1 MENLFNSVNSF
12 FEFIVPIA
20 DFMWDF
26 PTNFEWY
33 ANIPILGKF
42 TFALLLLLGSGIYFT
57 FKTRFIQCRKFK
69 TGMHILARKK
79 SIDTGVSP
87 LAAFLLSS
95 AMRVGP
101 GNIMGVTGAISVG
114 GPGAVFWMWVSA
126 FFGMS
131 LAFAEAVLAQL
142 FKEKKDDEFIG
153 GLPFYGRKIF
163 GNRYWIGVILSVIFI
178 IYALFNVPSQT
189 FHLFTSL
196 GSVAENVFNQGFD
209 RQSAVYY
216 IIALLIFV
224 SVALTI
230 FGGIKGVTR
239 VTDKL
244 VPVMALIYTGIILVI
259 IVLNFN
265 LIPYFFKE
273 VFIGA
278 FTPQAIFGGAF
289 GVALSQGIKRGLMSN
304 EAGQGTIT
312 MAAAISD
319 TDHPCEQGFIQAIGV
334 FLDTMIICTMTAF
347 IIVMASV
354 WNGEAGVAWET
365 ISQSKLTLYLTSVSH
380 LVPGTSFDTI
390 VNIILS
396 LCYGLFAFT
405 TLIGMILFAEISANS
420 ITKDKR
426 FIQIIRSL
434 GAFFFVPFGILSVL
448 AGLELGNV
456 WYISDLV
463 NIMVVFANVPIL
475 LVGRKFI
482 FKTLKHYDDTNG
494 GKFISKD
501 IGIDTP
507 FWK

>member
-1 MENLFNSVNSF
+1 MQNLFDSINSL

-20 DFMWDF
+20 DFMWEF
-26 PTNFEWY
+26 PTNLEWY
-33 ANIPILGKF
+33 ANIPILGEF

-57 FKTRFIQCRKFK
+57 FKTGFVQCRKFK
-69 TGMHILARKK
+69 TGIHILARKK

-114 GPGAVFWMWVSA
+114 GPGAVFWMWISA

-131 LAFAEAVLAQL
+131 LAFAEAVIAQL
-142 FKEKKDDEFIG
+142 FKEKKEDNFIG
-153 GLPFYGRKIF
+153 GLPFYGQKIF
-163 GNRYWIGVILSVIFI
+163 GNKYWVGVFLSIIFI

-196 GSVAENVFNQGFD
+196 GSVAEGLFNQSFD
-209 RQSAVYY
+209 RQSILYY
-216 IIALLIFV
+216 GIGIFIFI
-224 SVALTI
+224 SVAFTI
-230 FGGIKGVTR
+230 FGGIKGVTK
-239 VTDKL
+239 VTDKI
-244 VPVMALIYTGIILVI
+244 VPIMALIYTGIVLMIIL
-259 IVLNFN
+259 LNID
-265 LIPYFFKE
+265 LVPYFFKE
-273 VFIGA
+273 VFKGA

-312 MAAAISD
+312 MAAAISE
-319 TDHPCEQGFIQAIGV
+319 TEHPCEQGFIQAIGV
-334 FLDTMIICTMTAF
+334 FLDTMVICTMTAF
-347 IIVMASV
+347 LVVMASI
-354 WNGEAGVAWET
+354 WNVDGGVSWELL
-365 ISQSKLTLYLTSVSH
+365 SQSKLTLYLTSVSH
-380 LVPGTSFDTI
+380 LVPGTRFDTI

-396 LCYGLFAFT
+396 LCYGMFAFT
-405 TLIGMILFAEISANS
+405 TLVGMILFAEISANN
-420 ITKDKR
+420 ITRDTR
-426 FIQIIRSL
+426 FIQVIRCL
-434 GAFFFVPFGILSVL
+434 GALFFVPFGIFSVL
-448 AGLELGNV
+448 AGLELSNV

-475 LVGRKFI
+475 LAGRHYI
-482 FKTLKHYDDTNG
+482 FKTLKHYDQTNG